1 MSTAPTPVP
10 HASLSIE
17 KGFEKFGRANTG
29 ADGIAFFGAENESS
43 CTRVQTNTI
52 FFFRSS
58 VSGLLIIPNPFT
70 NFL

>member
-17 KGFEKFGRANTG
+17 KGLEKFGRANTG
-29 ADGIAFFGAENESS
+29 VDGIAFRAENESS
-43 CTRVQTNTI
+43 CTRVQTNTV